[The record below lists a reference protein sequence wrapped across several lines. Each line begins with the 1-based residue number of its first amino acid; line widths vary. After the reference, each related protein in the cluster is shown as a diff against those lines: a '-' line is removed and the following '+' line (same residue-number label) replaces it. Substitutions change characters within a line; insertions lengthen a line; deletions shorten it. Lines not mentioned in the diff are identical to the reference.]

1 MPLWILKQ
9 MFCSDHAEVQ
19 KLPCGAVIKLCFL
32 FSVFQNVTNTVVKTV
47 LRNDYSAQ
55 GVIHHLKV
63 ASPIHCVFQNNLL
76 TSSGY
81 TAEG

>member
-1 MPLWILKQ
+1 MPNCMYRNYLVEQWSSYA
-9 MFCSDHAEVQ
+9 F
-19 KLPCGAVIKLCFL
+19 F
-32 FSVFQNVTNTVVKTV
+32 FSVFQNVTNTIVKTM
-47 LRNDYSAQ
+47 LRNDDSAQ